1 MSKDQRQYPRTPVNE
16 PVAVAAG
23 DRVYDG
29 VLKDI
34 SKGGAAVEFCFPSA
48 TERARF
54 DIGSRVALSPEAGAT
69 QSGRVVREYVNGI
82 GVRFD
87 ILHEKG

>member
-1 MSKDQRQYPRTPVNE
+1 MSRDQRQHPRISVNE
-16 PVAVAAG
+16 PVEIAAG
-23 DRVYDG
+23 GRVYEG

-54 DIGSRVALSPEAGAT
+54 DIGSRVAMSPDAGTAK
-69 QSGRVVREYVNGI
+69 SGRVVREYVNGI

-87 ILHEKG
+87 TLYEKG